1 MSAKNLTEEEF
12 EKLVTRLIDADGMVC
27 DNDAPIDSCT
37 AWHVN
42 SPGHIEHVECVLEDF
57 FNVQRKYTVIV
68 KITKECTY
76 QTTAFSEYE
85 AQEKVY
91 NRSSDQDKE
100 SGVYLMHTDDPEEEH
115 IDTVRG
121 GV

>member
-1 MSAKNLTEEEF
+1 MNAKKLTEEEF
-12 EKLVTRLIDADGMVC
+12 EILVGRLTDADE
-27 DNDAPIDSCT
+27 DAPITIGSSD
-37 AWHVN
+37 HKDFVQD
-42 SPGHIEHVECVLEDF
+42 VLEDF
-57 FNVQRKYTVIV
+57 FNIQRKYTVIIKV
-68 KITKECTY
+68 TEERTY
-76 QTTAFSEYE
+76 QTTSFSEYE

-115 IDTVRG
+115 VDTVRG

>member
-12 EKLVTRLIDADGMVC
+12 EKLIERLIDPFC
-27 DNDAPIDSCT
+27 DEPIT
-37 AWHVN
+37 VG
-42 SPGHIEHVECVLEDF
+42 SPDHKEFVQEVLEDF
-57 FNVQRKYTVIV
+57 FNIQRKYTVTI
-68 KITKECTY
+68 KSTEEHTY

-91 NRSSDQDKE
+91 NRASDQDKE
-100 SGVYLMHTDDPEEEH
+100 SGVYLMHKDDPDEEH

-121 GV
+121 WE

>member
-1 MSAKNLTEEEF
+1 MNAKKLTEEEF
-12 EKLVTRLIDADGMVC
+12 EILVGRLTDADE
-27 DNDAPIDSCT
+27 DAPITIGSSD
-37 AWHVN
+37 HKDFVQD
-42 SPGHIEHVECVLEDF
+42 VLEDF
-57 FNVQRKYTVIV
+57 FNIQRKYTVIV

-115 IDTVRG
+115 VDTVRG
-121 GV
+121 WV